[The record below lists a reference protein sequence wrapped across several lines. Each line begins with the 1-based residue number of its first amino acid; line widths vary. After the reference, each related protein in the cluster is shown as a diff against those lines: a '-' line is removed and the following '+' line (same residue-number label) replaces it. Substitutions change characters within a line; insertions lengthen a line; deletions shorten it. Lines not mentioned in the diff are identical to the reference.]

1 MSAWSSGKRCY
12 RFGSYAYNRML
23 MLASGFT
30 LWTAVSVLATAVRSP
45 PSPPP
50 FVMKVNSYKCNLN
63 VTRHK
68 NKIRWFART
77 KNAKIQ
83 FCEWAEQRA
92 GWDSL
97 VCSRTVSQTDWK
109 CDLPLVK
116 KSVPSKN
123 NQNHIIKIISKS
135 GSRPGVCKL
144 AVKSRRS
151 WLRLTAGRGGIR
163 SCTGNTRQK
172 EVQSLVFC
180 TGIPFTFRAQSVH
193 CTEQTA
199 D

>member
-1 MSAWSSGKRCY
+1 MLAAGQW
-12 RFGSYAYNRML
+12 FHAYNCWNTAL
-23 MLASGFT
+23 NSG
-30 LWTAVSVLATAVRSP
+30 LWLGNSCNINTIPDTGIKCWDDAY
-45 PSPPP
+45 
-50 FVMKVNSYKCNLN
+50 KV
-63 VTRHK
+63 
-68 NKIRWFART
+68 RWFAGR

-135 GSRPGVCKL
+135 GARPRVCKL

-151 WLRLTAGRGGIR
+151 WLCLTAGRGGIR
-163 SCTGNTRQK
+163 SCAANTRQK
-172 EVQSLVFC
+172 EVQSLVLC